1 MTHHLND
8 QSFITAFSKDI
19 ASVLTVQDGDIVRI
33 RTIDCYSNNL
43 RAENDPRGEA
53 PGPVNSCNPATGPIF
68 IEGAEPG
75 DTLKCEIL
83 RIEADGYASMRIR
96 PGVGFMGDRVTEK
109 TVVAVP
115 MKDGAATV
123 AGVRLPVDPMIGVIG
138 VAPAGEA
145 VDTETPGAHG
155 GNMDMRH
162 IRQGSTLYLP
172 VHAEGALLALGDVH
186 GQMGDGEVGVCGMEC
201 PAYVTVRLS
210 VIRGRQE
217 NWPVLEDG
225 GNIYTIASAETLDLA
240 AKLAADAMLDF
251 LAKRS
256 EKSVNELILLMSL
269 VTDLE
274 VCQVVDPLMTAR
286 MRLRPGVL
294 DVRF

>member
-1 MTHHLND
+1 MIYELD
-8 QSFITAFSKDI
+8 DRSYITAFSGE
-19 ASVLTVQDGDIVRI
+19 ARPVLTVPDGAVVRI
-33 RTIDCYSNNL
+33 RTIDCYMNNL

-68 IEGAEPG
+68 VEGAQPG
-75 DTLKCEIL
+75 DTLRCEIID
-83 RIEADGYASMRIR
+83 IEADEYASMRIR

-115 MKDGAATV
+115 MRAGKAEV
-123 AGVRLPVDPMIGVIG
+123 AGVIVPVDPMIGVIG
-138 VAPAGEA
+138 VAPAGGEI
-145 VDTETPGAHG
+145 DTETPGAHG

-162 IRQGSTLYLP
+162 IRKGSTLYLP
-172 VHAEGALLALGDVH
+172 VHAEGALFAIGDVH

-210 VIRGRQE
+210 VIQGRQE
-217 NWPVLEDG
+217 KWPVLEDQ
-225 GNIYTIASAETLDLA
+225 GNIYTIASAETLDEA
-240 AKLAADAMLDF
+240 GKLASDAMLDF
-251 LAKRS
+251 LLTRTDRN
-256 EKSVNELILLMSL
+256 ENELILLLSL
-269 VTDLE
+269 ICDLE

-286 MRLRPGVL
+286 MRLRPGIL

>member
-1 MTHHLND
+1 MIYELND
-8 QSFITAFSKDI
+8 QNWIDAFSKD
-19 ASVLTVQDGDIVRI
+19 AKPVLTVPDGATVRI
-33 RTIDCYSNNL
+33 RTIDCYMNNL

-68 IEGAEPG
+68 VEGAMPG

-83 RIEADGYASMRIR
+83 RIEADEYASMRIR

-115 MKDGAATV
+115 MKDGVATV
-123 AGVRLPVDPMIGVIG
+123 AGVELPVDPMIGVIG
-138 VAPAGEA
+138 VAPCGEA
-145 VDTETPGAHG
+145 IDTETPGAHG

-172 VHAEGALLALGDVH
+172 VHAEGALFAMGDVH

-210 VIRGRQE
+210 VVHGRQE
-217 NWPVLEDG
+217 AWPGLEDQ
-225 GNIYTIASAETLDLA
+225 GNIYTIASAETLDEA
-240 AKLAADAMLDF
+240 GKLAADAMLDF
-251 LAKRS
+251 LVKRS
-256 EKSVNELILLMSL
+256 EKNVNELILLMSL
-269 VTDLE
+269 ATDME

>member
-1 MTHHLND
+1 MMLELND
-8 QSFITAFSKDI
+8 RAYITAFSKE
-19 ASVLTVQDGDIVRI
+19 AKPVLTVPDGATVRI
-33 RTIDCYSNNL
+33 RAIDCYMNNL

-68 IEGAEPG
+68 VEGATPG
-75 DTLKCEIL
+75 DTLRCEIL
-83 RIEADGYASMRIR
+83 RIEPDEYASMRIR

-115 MKDGAATV
+115 MKDGKAEV
-123 AGVRLPVDPMIGVIG
+123 AGVFLPVDSMIGVIG
-138 VAPAGEA
+138 VAPEGDP
-145 VDTETPGAHG
+145 VDTETPGRHG

-172 VHAEGALLALGDVH
+172 VHAEGALFALGDVH

-201 PAYVTVRLS
+201 PAWVTVRLS

-217 NWPVLEDG
+217 KWPVVEDQ
-225 GNIYTIASAETLDLA
+225 GNIYTVASAETLDEA
-240 AKLAADAMLDF
+240 GKLAADAMLDF
-251 LAKRS
+251 LAARS

-269 VTDLE
+269 AADME
-274 VCQVVDPLMTAR
+274 VCQVVDPLLTVR